1 MARLA
6 NVLLILATVYVTKC
20 FIHFD
25 GFHYYDKY
33 HLQQLLKLLR
43 DTYADAERELRLIFK
58 NNTLTKQQFH
68 DMINDW
74 ALKQSRILF
83 DAIAENLNK
92 IQQQIIQMER
102 IAEESV
108 NISSKEHENLL
119 TVIQIKTN
127 VSLTKPQEIDAL
139 KQFMK
144 TLNRTDRMR
153 LNLFLRQ
160 NFLKQRDIRSIQKGN
175 DSSASEE
182 FNEISNGHKRSC
194 KILCH
199 SMNSNDIVHLNLN
212 TTLKDEIINMIRNS
226 TDDDQIVMGEMLEL
240 FEDSTEYSPILVQV
254 PII

>member
-119 TVIQIKTN
+119 T
-127 VSLTKPQEIDAL
+127 
-139 KQFMK
+139 
-144 TLNRTDRMR
+144 
-153 LNLFLRQ
+153 
-160 NFLKQRDIRSIQKGN
+160 KGN